1 MSSTRTA
8 AANAERKVA
17 ARTIQVR
24 RTDRG
29 FSRASEQTFIDAGH
43 AIYKPLWSA
52 NNEAT
57 LLAMI
62 EKHATLLATHE
73 ANPVAKEAQS
83 RSTQIDSLT
92 VRLDSHYAQRRKAC
106 QALSDGIDEDDAKR
120 VCNDPGFKAAIEE
133 GDPAAVLRALS
144 RILRF
149 INPTDSYGDY
159 AYRVSTMN
167 QGLFGDVFEFFSK

>member
-1 MSSTRTA
+1 MGGLEKRSLSLETCQARQISPWINKGALYHAKYHRVPVCAYQVMGPTRTA

-29 FSRASEQTFIDAGH
+29 FGRASEQTLIDAGH

-62 EKHATLLATHE
+62 EKHETLLVTHE
-73 ANPVAKEAQS
+73 ANPGAKEA
-83 RSTQIDSLT
+83 
-92 VRLDSHYAQRRKAC
+92 
-106 QALSDGIDEDDAKR
+106 
-120 VCNDPGFKAAIEE
+120 
-133 GDPAAVLRALS
+133 
-144 RILRF
+144 
-149 INPTDSYGDY
+149 
-159 AYRVSTMN
+159 
-167 QGLFGDVFEFFSK
+167 